1 MKLAIKVYFATLILL
16 TLTFA
21 AFAQSDARSDKDPRN
36 TMPTVGTGGAIGGP
50 TGLFT
55 VYDGQTLRRGE
66 FTLSLA
72 LSNYDRDPGNVDIT
86 SYPASFQ
93 VGLTNHL
100 ELFFTTEAYRQV
112 KVNSPRNLSS
122 FYLPNSQF
130 VFPGFGLTRP
140 PAIVLSPQGPGVS
153 QYPNMAI
160 FRPTGAPYA
169 VFPYTGQNAGT
180 FGLQAPFF
188 SGPVFGFAA
197 NTNATYGPPRL
208 GSGNGADLFP
218 GVGSVYGSILPG
230 IVLRTQPLLN
240 LAGAVAGEA
249 PAIFTLAPSYLPDA
263 PFVNHRVGDTSFND
277 ATVGFKW
284 RMTSLNNPIG
294 FGVIGAYTYSM
305 NRATDANEFLQMNRG
320 AGGSGKFGDV
330 SVTLFADARVARWA
344 NISANVGYKYTTKI
358 KSDFGGTTYT
368 LLDRP
373 DELSSSIGVDFPV
386 NRWFQPIAEF
396 RSLAYV
402 GGRTPNAFENNPIDG
417 IIGARIFPTRWT
429 TIGLAYRYNF
439 NQQGADSFDSDQTF
453 TGSVVVPCR
462 PGVTA
467 CTPVTLTNTFKGVPP
482 GFDVSTDPHGYI
494 LQLAIGRRNKRQ
506 GDIVNIPAVINS
518 VNLSAT
524 TIKLGC
530 PAGTV
535 SESGCNDS
543 RTINVTTSASD
554 AENDVLTYN
563 YTVSGGRIVGTGA
576 NVQWDLSGATAGT
589 YTITTGVDDGC
600 GVCGQTNTQTVT
612 VAECNDCKPKCD
624 CATLSVQGPGG
635 VTDPGA
641 TMTFTLSGARSN
653 PVNWTVSAGTI
664 ESGQGTSSITVRTTS
679 EMASG
684 NVTATAEISGTDPA
698 CNCQTSASETAAVA
712 GKPVGNMVD
721 EFGPQKDDEVKAR
734 VDNFYIQLNNDP
746 NAKGYIVNYGTAKQI
761 AARKAQI
768 LKAIKFRKYDA
779 NRVVFVDGGDTGSGV
794 NTKFWL
800 VPAGAEPPTN

>member
-1 MKLAIKVYFATLILL
+1 MKLAIRVYFAALILL

-66 FTLSLA
+66 YTLSFA
-72 LSNYDRDPGNVDIT
+72 MSNYDRDPGNVDIT

-93 VGLTNHL
+93 VGLTNRF
-100 ELFFTTEAYRQV
+100 ELFYTTEAYRQV

-122 FYLPNSQF
+122 FYLPNSQ
-130 VFPGFGLTRP
+130 VLLANGMGRP
-140 PAIVLSPQGPGVS
+140 PAIVLSPQGPGTS
-153 QYPNMAI
+153 QYPGMAI
-160 FRPTGAPYA
+160 FRPTGAPFA
-169 VFPYTGQNAGT
+169 IFPYYGSNAGT

-188 SGPVFGFAA
+188 SGNVFGFAA
-197 NTNATYGPPRL
+197 GSNATLGPPRL
-208 GSGNGADLFP
+208 SGSHGADLFP
-218 GVGSVYGSILPG
+218 GIGSVYGSILPG

-240 LAGAVAGEA
+240 QAGVASGEA
-249 PAIFTLAPSYLPDA
+249 PQVFTLAPSYLPDA
-263 PFVNHRVGDTSFND
+263 PFINQQFGVSSFND
-277 ATVGFKW
+277 HTLGFKW
-284 RMTSLNNPIG
+284 RMTGLNNPIG
-294 FGVIGAYTYSM
+294 FGVVGAYTYSA
-305 NRATDANEFLQMNRG
+305 NHAQDAAAFQQMNNGAG
-320 AGGSGKFGDV
+320 AGGRFGDI
-330 SVTLFADARVARWA
+330 TLALFADARVARWA
-344 NISANVGYKYTTKI
+344 NISANVGYKYTSQI
-358 KSDFGGTTYT
+358 KSSFGGTTYT

-396 RSLAYV
+396 RSLMYV
-402 GGRTPNAFENNPIDG
+402 GGRTPNAFENNPMDG
-417 IIGARIFPTRWT
+417 IAGARIFPTRWT

-439 NQQGADSFDSDQTF
+439 NSQNYSSFDQDQSF
-453 TGSVVVPCR
+453 SGSVVVPCR
-462 PGVTA
+462 PGATNCSA
-467 CTPVTLTNTFKGVPP
+467 VTLNNSFSGVPP
-482 GFDVSTDPHGYI
+482 GFLESTDAHGYI
-494 LQLAIGRRNKRQ
+494 VQLAIGRRNKRQ

-518 VNLSAT
+518 VNLSST
-524 TIKLGC
+524 TITLGC

-535 SESGCNDS
+535 SDNGCSDS

-600 GVCGQTNTQTVT
+600 GVCGKTNTQTVT
-612 VAECNDCKPKCD
+612 VADCAGCHPKCD

-635 VTDPGA
+635 VTNPGE

-653 PVNWTVSAGTI
+653 AVNWSVSAGTI
-664 ESGQGTSSITVRTTS
+664 ESGQGTSSITVRTATG
-679 EMASG
+679 MT
-684 NVTATAEISGTDPA
+684 NVTATAEITGTDPG
-698 CNCQTSASETAAVA
+698 CNCQTSASETAAVSTPP
-712 GKPVGNMVD
+712 GSSMVD
-721 EFGPQKDDEVKAR
+721 EFGPQKADEIKAR
-734 VDNFYIQLNNDP
+734 VDNFFIQLNNDP

-761 AARKAQI
+761 AARRADI
-768 LKAIKFRKYDA
+768 LKAISFRKYDA

-794 NTKFWL
+794 NTRFWL
-800 VPAGAEPPTN
+800 VPAGATPPTP